1 MARFRCV
8 TTHVFGAIRVKAGG
22 TIADTV
28 GNAQPGDYVYTALSS
43 ATVSPELTA
52 LDASATT
59 MKNASRFVGV
69 PDRTFVTGAES
80 IG

>member
-8 TTHVFGAIRVKAGG
+8 TTHIFGPHRVKAGG

-28 GNAQPGDYVYTALSS
+28 GNAQPGDYVWGAMSS
-43 ATVSPELTA
+43 STISNEMTP
-52 LDASATT
+52 LDGPATT
-59 MKNASRFVGV
+59 MRNASVWASV
-69 PDRTFVTGAES
+69 PLRSMVTGAES